1 MTNYQLKHE
10 TVTVNQVDYL
20 IRSLKDRQQFD
31 DDDKSA
37 ERLGISSATWAL
49 FGTLWPASK
58 ILASAACLMDLQG
71 KSILEIGCG
80 IALTSIVLHRMG
92 LDITASDYHPLTKE
106 FLDKNVVNNL
116 LPPIQY
122 QTGNWETENPL
133 LGQFDLILGSDV
145 LYEPAHAENV
155 SRFIDRHSGTDV
167 QVLIVDPGR
176 SNRSQFTKK
185 MASLGY
191 THHFERFHELGLDQK
206 WIKGRILHFHR
217 MDAGHDPYSTFRLTS
232 RKASLSLSR
241 HHQKEQTE
249 LNIHDIKIVGID
261 EEHPPSMRKE
271 AYIDLFFKLSH
282 KAPSDWC
289 EAFNTLGHRINPPVK
304 ISTSKGIIMETWV
317 RDMNQIQE
325 HLDKIKVKIKQCNQ
339 QYIEKIKRD
348 ALALATRNASMT
360 GLSGEQNRL
369 NLIISELDFNS

>member
-1 MTNYQLKHE
+1 MINYLLKHD

-20 IRSLKDRQQFD
+20 IQSLKDRQQFN
-31 DDDKSA
+31 DDDKAA
-37 ERLGISSATWAL
+37 EKLGISSATWPL
-49 FGTLWPASK
+49 FGVLWPASK
-58 ILASAACLMDLQG
+58 ILASTACLMDLQG
-71 KSILEIGCG
+71 KRILEIGCG

-106 FLDKNVVNNL
+106 FLDKNVTKNA

-122 QTGNWETENPL
+122 QTGNWDTENPL

-145 LYEPAHAENV
+145 LYEPAHAETV
-155 SRFIDRHSGTDV
+155 SRFIDKHSAADT

-176 SNRSQFTKK
+176 SNRSRFTRN
-185 MASLGY
+185 MVALGY
-191 THHFERFHELGLDQK
+191 THQYKKFSEVGIDQK
-206 WIKGRILHFHR
+206 WIKGRMLHFHR
-217 MDAGHDPYSTFRLTS
+217 LDARNESYTAFRPAD
-232 RKASLSLSR
+232 RKATPPLTR
-241 HHQKEQTE
+241 QYHQETTE

-271 AYIDLFFKLSH
+271 AYIDLFFKLSL
-282 KAPSDWC
+282 KAPSEWC

-304 ISTSKGIIMETWV
+304 ISTNKGVIVETWV

-360 GLSGEQNRL
+360 GQSGEQNRL
-369 NLIISELDFNS
+369 NLIIAELDYNS